1 MVFLVVGAWFGL
13 SCLLLFLLRGF
24 RCFPFFFSFSE
35 EARHAAWFFFLNYSP
50 GREERCWEG
59 LQCEI
64 CSGRARAEAAYEWVA
79 VFGRCSMLPRTFYMN
94 GVCLSAL
101 CDQERQRCCVAADF
115 PGDLFVFFFCYFI
128 DLHLNNISFTVSFWS
143 HSHRWSWTSR
153 FDQNG
158 ECFTAGR
165 RWSPNRQISSKHVVI
180 WMPSLFLASRWM
192 SINVVWRSVN
202 C

>member
-115 PGDLFVFFFCYFI
+115 PGDLFVFFFLL
-128 DLHLNNISFTVSFWS
+128 LHWPPPKQHLIHSFVLVSFTSLKLDQPVRSERRMFY
-143 HSHRWSWTSR
+143 RWT
-153 FDQNG
+153 
-158 ECFTAGR
+158 TLVT
-165 RWSPNRQISSKHVVI
+165 K
-180 WMPSLFLASRWM
+180 
-192 SINVVWRSVN
+192 
-202 C
+202 